1 MEKPVSPENQVVL
14 LVELVVRAG
23 IRIGIVPHSV
33 TLVEL
38 LIVARPGLLQQ
49 ILSKSNCP
57 LFSVLL
63 LHGTCCRTS
72 YGQAKYFWCLEGS

>member
-38 LIVARPGLLQQ
+38 LIVARLDLLPAD
-49 ILSKSNCP
+49 I
-57 LFSVLL
+57 V
-63 LHGTCCRTS
+63 
-72 YGQAKYFWCLEGS
+72 